1 MRRSAE
7 NKLKVVAVRID
18 PVLEQRLR
26 VLAEAS
32 GRKQSFFLQRMIE
45 EGIDAIEEIWLSPKT
60 LAKVRSGAMPELLD
74 ERKTLDLFDADGAN
88 AVS

>member
-7 NKLKVVAVRID
+7 NKLRVVAVRID
-18 PVLEQRLR
+18 PVIEQRLR

-45 EGIDAIEEIWLSPKT
+45 EGINAIEEIWLSPDT
-60 LAKVRSGAMPELLD
+60 LAKVRNGHLPELLD
-74 ERKTLDLFDADGAN
+74 ARSATSDLFDLNVTDAD
-88 AVS
+88 